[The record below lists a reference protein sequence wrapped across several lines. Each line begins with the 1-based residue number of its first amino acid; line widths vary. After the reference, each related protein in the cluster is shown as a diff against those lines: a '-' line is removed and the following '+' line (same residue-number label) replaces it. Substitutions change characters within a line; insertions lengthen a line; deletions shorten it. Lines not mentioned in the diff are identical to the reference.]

1 MLACGHNELLALVI
15 HKIFI
20 RRFRDAQRKEML
32 VEINNVSWN
41 KQRDFLEHLLYTRH
55 CSKET
60 KFPASTELIF
70 YAVGIA
76 GGEDGSRTQCILK

>member
-32 VEINNVSWN
+32 VEINNVS
-41 KQRDFLEHLLYTRH
+41 
-55 CSKET
+55 
-60 KFPASTELIF
+60 
-70 YAVGIA
+70 
-76 GGEDGSRTQCILK
+76 